1 MVLRKPYAF
10 FIKHFKLFH
19 IILSALIIVSV
30 VRMTNVITFINSYL
44 NSDKTLI
51 TMNDVDGL
59 YSVIDYIVP
68 LVALAF
74 SILLLVVMSMK
85 KKPNKYYAYSTI
97 VILLLLILNVY
108 GYNTLKA
115 LTKEWLQANRISTL
129 RDLYVFAL
137 LGCIIEVA
145 ISVSRAIGFNVSR
158 FDFNND
164 IIQLELSEKDN
175 EEFELMVDFD
185 INDLK
190 RSTQKKVRYFKYFI
204 KEYKSVILWSFAI
217 IIVFVA
223 GFIGFSY
230 FKDRKKVI
238 SLSSFNY
245 AINGFTMK
253 INGTYVIDK
262 DLNGNEFDDNK
273 ALVILD
279 MTMTNLD
286 TKNLKS
292 FSSGSINITIGDE
305 SYYSSNKYED
315 EVMDFGKL
323 YTNTKIKAGGS
334 ETKIFVFEIPK
345 SRVNRTMLFGIKDLN
360 TNEDTYV
367 KLNPVNLID
376 KDKEII
382 EKKLGETMEINNNVV
397 KDSSIKIDKY
407 DIKNVF
413 RIDYDYC
420 IKNDCLSSIEYL
432 TPRNNNSNFDKL
444 LLKIDG
450 DYNFNKDNTIN
461 DLYIF
466 LSNYGY
472 IEYKIGD
479 NTYKENGIYGEVKS
493 SKIDQENTY
502 YFEILSDIQKAD
514 TIVLG
519 FNVRNKEY
527 RYILKGQGV

>member
-19 IILSALIIVSV
+19 IILSALIIFSV

-51 TMNDVDGL
+51 TMNDVDGI
-59 YSVIDYIVP
+59 YSMVDYIVP

-97 VILLLLILNVY
+97 LIFVLLILNIY
-108 GYNTLKA
+108 GYNTLKE
-115 LTKEWLQANRISTL
+115 LTKEWLHANRISTL

-137 LGCIIEVA
+137 FGCIVEVA

-190 RSTQKKVRYFKYFI
+190 RSTQKKARYFKYFI
-204 KEYKSVILWSFAI
+204 KEYKSLILWSFVI

-223 GFIGFSY
+223 SFIGFSY
-230 FKDRKKVI
+230 FKDRKKII
-238 SLSSFNY
+238 SLSKFNY
-245 AINGFTMK
+245 PINGFTMN
-253 INGTYVIDK
+253 INGTYIIDK

-279 MTMTNLD
+279 MTMTNQD
-286 TKNLKS
+286 KRNLKT
-292 FSSGSINITIGDE
+292 FSTGSINITIGDE
-305 SYYSSNKYED
+305 SYYSSNKYEN

-334 ETKIFVFEIPK
+334 ETRIFVFEIPK
-345 SRVNRTMLFGIKDLN
+345 NRIKRTMLFSVRN
-360 TNEDTYV
+360 TSTQEDVYV
-367 KLNPVNLID
+367 KLNPINLID
-376 KDKEII
+376 KDKEVI
-382 EKKLGETMEINNNVV
+382 ENKLGETMKIDNNVV
-397 KDSSIKIDKY
+397 KDSSIKIEKY

-413 RIDYDYC
+413 KIDYDYC
-420 IKNDCLSSIEYL
+420 VKDSCLNSVEYV
-432 TPRNNNSNFDKL
+432 TPKNNNSNFDKM

-450 DYNFNKDNTIN
+450 EYNFNKDNAIN
-461 DLYIF
+461 DLYVF
-466 LSNYGY
+466 LNNYGY

-493 SKIDQENTY
+493 NKIEQDNIY

-527 RYILKGQGV
+527 RYILKGQGA